1 MVKLPAVELQADD
14 GKHEDGKE
22 QEEADLEQRN
32 HGLHDGLEHNL
43 QALKQSHSKGH
54 TVQEHLHGAET
65 KSLHRQNHL
74 LAQSHCLNVN
84 SKGVCVSLSMKSS
97 FSWKNFGC

>member
-43 QALKQSHSKGH
+43 QALKKEVTQQRTYG
-54 TVQEHLHGAET
+54 
-65 KSLHRQNHL
+65 
-74 LAQSHCLNVN
+74 
-84 SKGVCVSLSMKSS
+84 
-97 FSWKNFGC
+97 FKNISVALK

>member
-43 QALKQSHSKGH
+43 QALKKSHSKGH
-54 TVQEHLHGAET
+54 TVSRT
-65 KSLHRQNHL
+65 SPWR
-74 LAQSHCLNVN
+74 
-84 SKGVCVSLSMKSS
+84 
-97 FSWKNFGC
+97 

>member
-43 QALKQSHSKGH
+43 QALKKSK
-54 TVQEHLHGAET
+54 EAKDIRFKKKKNIGAF
-65 KSLHRQNHL
+65 
-74 LAQSHCLNVN
+74 
-84 SKGVCVSLSMKSS
+84 GMKT
-97 FSWKNFGC
+97 